1 MLKRRNRLKWKD
13 INFLLKRRQTFV
25 TDYFLF
31 FYFLQYPNLKFNQIS
46 VNIPVKYSKKAVDR
60 ATLKRLINTYLQE
73 NWFDKKIIN
82 WCYYKIFVSINKN
95 SIWLLKSQMEKFD
108 KAQGNHYIAKE
119 FEKSFFKLLKKLWKE
134 TYDSS
139 VH

>member
-46 VNIPVKYSKKAVDR
+46 VNIPVKYSKHAVDR
-60 ATLKRLINTYLQE
+60 VALKRQINTYLQK
-73 NWFDKKIIN
+73 NWFENKMIN
-82 WCYYKIFVSINKN
+82 DSYYKVFVSINKKKYMSFKKSN
-95 SIWLLKSQMEKFD
+95 GKIWQSTGKSLYCGGVWKKF
-108 KAQGNHYIAKE
+108 
-119 FEKSFFKLLKKLWKE
+119 F
-134 TYDSS
+134 
-139 VH
+139 

>member
-13 INFLLKRRQTFV
+13 INFLLKKRQTFV

-46 VNIPVKYSKKAVDR
+46 VNVPVKYSKNAVER
-60 ATLKRLINTYLQE
+60 VALKRQINTYLQK

-82 WCYYKIFVSINKN
+82 GWYYKIFVSINKN
-95 SIWLLKSQMEKFD
+95 NIWLLKSQMEKFD
-108 KAQGNHYIAKE
+108 KIQVNHYITEE

-134 TYDSS
+134 TRDSS
-139 VH
+139 IH

>member
-46 VNIPVKYSKKAVDR
+46 VNIPVKYSKHAVDR
-60 ATLKRLINTYLQE
+60 VALKRQINTYLQK
-73 NWFDKKIIN
+73 NWFEKKMIN
-82 WCYYKIFVSINKN
+82 DSYYKVFVSINKKN
-95 SIWLLKSQMEKFD
+95 IWVLKSQMEKFD
-108 KAQGNHYIAKE
+108 KVQANHYIVEE
-119 FEKSFFKLLKKLWKE
+119 FEKSFFKFLKKLWSKQKE
-134 TYDSS
+134 S
-139 VH
+139 